1 MFLVHR
7 PSPEEIVTFIEV
19 SRHLPLS
26 YGQATMID
34 QRAAGFRTDQLST
47 VVGQGL
53 AAFERAKNALAV
65 WRHFDVGWVELFPRG
80 APIQRGTVVAV
91 LIRHLGCWSLN
102 GCRIVQ
108 VIETES
114 EFGFAYG
121 TLTNHA
127 EQGEELFK
135 VSVCA
140 ETGQVS
146 YLIRVA
152 SKPRA
157 LLARLGTPAVRVLQA
172 RFRRDSAAAL
182 GRAIGNSVP
191 TS

>member
-1 MFLVHR
+1 MFLAHQ
-7 PSPEEIVTFIEV
+7 PSPQEIRRFIDA
-19 SRHLPLS
+19 SRDLPLS
-26 YGQATMID
+26 YDPATMID
-34 QRAAGFRTDQLST
+34 QRAAGFRTDELNT
-47 VVGQGL
+47 TLGQGL
-53 AAFERAKNALAV
+53 AAFARAKNALTV
-65 WRHFDVGWVELFPRG
+65 WRHFDLGWVELFPRG
-80 APIQRGTVVAV
+80 APIQPGTVVAV

-102 GCRIVQ
+102 GCRIVH

-135 VSVCA
+135 VSLCP
-140 ETGQVS
+140 ETGRVS

-157 LLARLGTPAVRVLQA
+157 LLARLGIPIVRLLQA

-182 GRAIGNSVP
+182 VRAIA
-191 TS
+191 TA